1 MKHWHF
7 KSFVKVQIYVI
18 DRLNCI
24 ELYAMQKNY
33 FGYSKPTSQVYFES
47 LFKTALDWKE
57 IFLMPRKI
65 TISTKMATKKVTIP
79 LECFNIK

>member
-1 MKHWHF
+1 
-7 KSFVKVQIYVI
+7 
-18 DRLNCI
+18 
-24 ELYAMQKNY
+24 MQKNY
-33 FGYSKPTSQVYFES
+33 FGYSKPTSPGYFES